1 MNGLVPGY
9 VAILTKI
16 PENSKSIAAAREHG
30 DLREN
35 SEYKMAKQDQTVLMA
50 QKSQLERELAR
61 ARVTDFKE
69 ATADQGSIGSII
81 ELLQGGVNTKYT
93 VLGAWDSD
101 PANHV
106 ISYKTPLGAALLGR
120 KVGETVNVKSGGGEE
135 SVKIL
140 SIKRYA
146 N

>member
-1 MNGLVPGY
+1 
-9 VAILTKI
+9 
-16 PENSKSIAAAREHG
+16 
-30 DLREN
+30 
-35 SEYKMAKQDQTVLMA
+35 MAKQDQTVLMA

-61 ARVTDFKE
+61 ARVTDFKD
-69 ATADQGSIGSII
+69 ATTDQVSIGTIV
-81 ELLQGGVNTKYT
+81 ELNQGGNSATYT
-93 VLGAWDSD
+93 ILGAWDSD

-140 SIKRYA
+140 NIKRYA
-146 N
+146 S